1 METIMSEPLRC
12 TAKSKTTGK
21 QCKNLPIV
29 GGTVCVS
36 HGGSIPAV
44 KAAAQRKMIAL
55 IDPALAVLYRAMFEC
70 DEWPSK
76 IRAALGVLDRAG
88 MGVAS
93 TLTLDTEKT
102 DLSQLSMAELRERAR
117 VVTQRFTDLDETL
130 LIEPPDEDDEGSVH

>member
-1 METIMSEPLRC
+1 MAEPLRC

-21 QCKNLPIV
+21 QCKNLPIT

-55 IDPALAVLYRAMFEC
+55 IDPALATLYRALYEC

-76 IRAALGVLDRAG
+76 IRAALGILDRAG
-88 MGVAS
+88 MGPGS

-102 DLSQLSMAELRERAR
+102 DLSQLSMAELRDRAKA
-117 VVTQRFTDLDETL
+117 VTERFTDLEEL
-130 LIEPPDEDDEGSVH
+130 PSEGVDDGPVH

>member
-1 METIMSEPLRC
+1 MAEALRC
-12 TAKSKTTGK
+12 TAKSKTTGA

-55 IDPALAVLYRAMFEC
+55 IDPALAVLYRAMVEC
-70 DEWPSK
+70 DEWPSR

-93 TLTLDTEKT
+93 TLTLDTDKS
-102 DLSQLSMAELRERAR
+102 DLSQLSMAELKARAKAVTERFA
-117 VVTQRFTDLDETL
+117 DLDEPPA
-130 LIEPPDEDDEGSVH
+130 EPLADPTAFDDGPVH

>member
-1 METIMSEPLRC
+1 MADALRC

-21 QCKNLPIV
+21 QCKNLPIT

-55 IDPALAVLYRAMFEC
+55 IDPALATLYRALYEC

-76 IRAALGVLDRAG
+76 IRAALGILDRAG
-88 MGVAS
+88 MGPGS
-93 TLTLDTEKT
+93 TLTLDTDKT
-102 DLSQLSMAELRERAR
+102 DLSQLSIAELRDRAQAVTERFAN
-117 VVTQRFTDLDETL
+117 LEEL
-130 LIEPPDEDDEGSVH
+130 PAEGSDDEPIH

>member
-1 METIMSEPLRC
+1 MADALRC

-21 QCKNLPIV
+21 QCKNLPIT

-55 IDPALAVLYRAMFEC
+55 IDPALATLYRALYEC

-76 IRAALGVLDRAG
+76 IRAALGILDRAG
-88 MGVAS
+88 MGPGS

-102 DLSQLSMAELRERAR
+102 DLSQLSMAELRDRAKA
-117 VVTQRFTDLDETL
+117 VTERFTDLEEL
-130 LIEPPDEDDEGSVH
+130 PSEGVDDGPVH

>member
-1 METIMSEPLRC
+1 MAEPLRC

-21 QCKNLPIV
+21 QCRNTPIP

-55 IDPALAVLYRAMFEC
+55 IDPALAVLYRAMVEC
-70 DEWPSK
+70 DEWPSR

-102 DLSQLSMAELRERAR
+102 DLSQLSMAELKARAKAVTERFAEMEPPLSSEAL
-117 VVTQRFTDLDETL
+117 DLD
-130 LIEPPDEDDEGSVH
+130 DDGPIH